1 MGTFCRFIPCNLSRL
16 RLSLRSFSRIY
27 FIRTS
32 AHRQMKRSKH
42 REDPKDVESEAHGRE
57 KESLS
62 ENAEAAEDSQW
73 VKPLEEVCIDFCD
86 AKLCC
91 FVSPI

>member
-1 MGTFCRFIPCNLSRL
+1 MAP
-16 RLSLRSFSRIY
+16 LSLKSFSCIY

-32 AHRQMKRSKH
+32 AYRQMKRPKH
-42 REDPKDVESEAHGRE
+42 REEQMILRMWILRMWGRKHTAMR

-73 VKPLEEVCIDFCD
+73 VRSLEKVCVECCD

-91 FVSPI
+91 FASPI